1 METTTA
7 HKDPFGHYR
16 VTVNRITSMT
26 PSVKSYTLTLLDD
39 ATITFQPGQY
49 VQWYV
54 PKEGG
59 TVAKPYS
66 IASPPWQHRELEI
79 CIKRVDGGYVSNYCD
94 RLAGGETFEIRGPI
108 GKFRLREPVD
118 SDLVF
123 LATGTGVAP
132 FRSMLRGLF
141 PIEPGESAWA
151 PYHVHTDPARPL
163 PAGQAGAGG
172 RKVWLFFGVRHED
185 EILYESEFRRMAE
198 RYATFHFIP
207 TISRPKHPERP
218 ERWMGATGYVQDHLV
233 AQLRDPVGKQVYVC
247 GLLPMIESAR
257 ASLKGMGF
265 QREQIHYEIYT

>member
-1 METTTA
+1 MDA
-7 HKDPFGHYR
+7 PAARKDPFTHYR
-16 VTVNRITSMT
+16 VTVSRITSMT
-26 PSVKSYTLTLLDD
+26 PSVKSYSLALLDD

-66 IASPPWQHRELEI
+66 IASPPGQHRELEI

-108 GKFRLREPVD
+108 GKFHLREPVD

-141 PIEPGESAWA
+141 PINQGESAWA
-151 PYHVHTDPARPL
+151 PYRFQTDR
-163 PAGQAGAGG
+163 Q
-172 RKVWLFFGVRHED
+172 VWLIFGVRHED
-185 EILYESEFRRMAE
+185 EVLYESEFRRMAE

-207 TISRPKHPERP
+207 TISRPNQQ
-218 ERWMGATGYVQDHLV
+218 WTGATGYVQDHLV
-233 AQLRDPVGKQVYVC
+233 PQLRDSTGKQVYVC
-247 GLLPMIESAR
+247 GLMPMIEAAR
-257 ASLKGMGF
+257 AALKGMGF